1 MGYGSGII
9 TAGLKSLLW
18 FEFSSWP
25 WDSHMPWV
33 QPKKGRKKKE
43 FFSKWG
49 LLHISLI
56 IHYYGKV
63 SSILK
68 HISVQH
74 TTCFLQK
81 HNCNQSKSWIL
92 IFSFELRRGYII
104 IALSKQ
110 MSGSQDFWL
119 QEPFTL
125 NLLRTS

>member
-1 MGYGSGII
+1 MDLVLSLQGSSHCC
-9 TAGLKSLLW
+9 GL
-18 FEFSSWP
+18 SSVP
-25 WDSHMPWV
+25 GPGTPTCRGCS
-33 QPKKGRKKKE
+33 QKKE
-43 FFSKWG
+43 EGKRNFLASGG